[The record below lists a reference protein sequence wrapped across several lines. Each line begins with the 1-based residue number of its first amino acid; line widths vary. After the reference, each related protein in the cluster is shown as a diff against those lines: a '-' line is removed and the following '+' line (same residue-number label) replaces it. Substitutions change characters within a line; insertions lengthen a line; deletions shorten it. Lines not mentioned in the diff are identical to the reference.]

1 MLTQF
6 TRYASLSKKHNFSDI
21 NILPRRSKM
30 NSRKDV
36 ELKVKYKFKHSERDW
51 EGIPLICS
59 NMDSISNKTM
69 YNTLTKHSIMSC
81 LNKYLT
87 EVDYDLMA
95 IDKTTFMPSMGIKD
109 TDFDKMDLIIEK
121 YSPHFVCIDVANG
134 YMDSLLFAID
144 KFYERY
150 YKSNITL
157 CVGNVVTPERVEL
170 LINDFGVDIVKV
182 GIGSGG
188 VCTTTSKTGIGYPQ
202 FSAVLECADAAKSLG
217 GHIISDG
224 GIKSSSDIAKALSAG
239 ADFVMLGSM
248 IAGHYGCNGEVIT
261 KDGEHFMKFYGMS
274 SAQAMNKHSGGID
287 DYRTAE
293 GKEVLVPLKG
303 DINDTLKDVFGSL
316 RSTCTY
322 VGAQNLSELYDNTRF
337 IVV

>member
-6 TRYASLSKKHNFSDI
+6 TKYASISKKHSFADI

-36 ELKVKYKFKHSERDW
+36 NLKVKYKFKHSERDW

-69 YNTLTKHSIMSC
+69 YNELSRHSVMSC
-81 LNKYLT
+81 LNKHLT
-87 EVDYDLMA
+87 EIEYDLMF
-95 IDKTTFMPSMGIKD
+95 IDNNTFMPSMGIKD
-109 TDFDKMDLIIEK
+109 ADFDRMDRVVDK
-121 YSPHFVCIDVANG
+121 YSPNFVCINVANG

-150 YKSNITL
+150 YKNNITL

-170 LINDFGVDIVKV
+170 LIKDFGVDIVKV

-188 VCTTTSKTGIGYPQ
+188 ACTTTSKTGIGYPQ

-217 GHIISDG
+217 GHVISDG
-224 GIKSSSDIAKALSAG
+224 GIKTNSDIAKALAAG

-248 IAGHYGCNGEVIT
+248 LAGHYECNGKVIS
-261 KDGEHFMKFYGMS
+261 KDGYQYMVFYGMS
-274 SAQAMNKHSGGID
+274 SAQAMKKHSGGVNG
-287 DYRTAE
+287 YRTAE
-293 GKEVLVPLKG
+293 GKEVLVPIKG
-303 DINDTLKDVFGSL
+303 NIEETLKDIFGSL

-322 VGAQNLSELYDNTRF
+322 VGAENLAELYHNTKF

>member
-1 MLTQF
+1 MLTKF
-6 TRYASLSKKHNFSDI
+6 TRYASISKKHNFADI

-36 ELKVKYKFKHSERDW
+36 NLKVKYKFKHSERDW

-59 NMDSISNKTM
+59 NMDSISNTAM
-69 YNTLTKHSIMSC
+69 YNELSKHSVMSC
-81 LNKYLT
+81 LNKHLT
-87 EVDYDLMA
+87 EIDYELMF
-95 IDKTTFMPSMGIKD
+95 IDNNTFMPSMGIKD
-109 TDFDKMDLIIEK
+109 DDFDRMDRVIDK
-121 YSPHFVCIDVANG
+121 YSPNFVCIDVANG

-150 YKSNITL
+150 YKNNITL

-170 LINDFGVDIVKV
+170 LIKDFGVDIVKV

-202 FSAVLECADAAKSLG
+202 FSAVLECADAAKSNG

-224 GIKSSSDIAKALSAG
+224 GIKVPSDIAKALSAG

-248 IAGHYGCNGEVIT
+248 LAGHFECNGKIIS
-261 KDGEHFMKFYGMS
+261 KDGYQYMVFYGMS
-274 SAQAMNKHSGGID
+274 SAQAMKKHSGGINS
-287 DYRTAE
+287 YRATE
-293 GKEVLVPLKG
+293 GKEILIPIKG
-303 DINDTLKDVFGSL
+303 NVEETLQDIFGSL

-322 VGAQNLSELYDNTRF
+322 VGAENLTELYNNTKF